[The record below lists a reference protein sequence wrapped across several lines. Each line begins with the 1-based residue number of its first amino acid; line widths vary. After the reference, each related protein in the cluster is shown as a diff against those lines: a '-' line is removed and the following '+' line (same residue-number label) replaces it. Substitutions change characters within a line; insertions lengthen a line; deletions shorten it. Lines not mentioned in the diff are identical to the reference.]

1 MTNLEGILER
11 LIRSE
16 VEFVI
21 VGGYA
26 AVAYGVSS
34 VTQDVDVC
42 CRFVPS
48 NLIKLQNALAD
59 LHPVHR
65 MTPKRI
71 PLDLTPESCQNLK
84 NLYLDTDLGQLD
96 CLGYV
101 NGIGDYDQVRDASI
115 TIDLSNG
122 PCKILAID
130 ALIQAKRAMGRA
142 KDHQVILELEA
153 IKTRTKDPG

>member
-1 MTNLEGILER
+1 MNLEGILER

-34 VTQDVDVC
+34 VTQDVDIC
-42 CRFVPS
+42 CRFIPS
-48 NLIKLQNALAD
+48 NLLKLQNALAD

-71 PLDLTPESCQNLK
+71 PLRLTSDSCQNLK
-84 NLYLDTDLGQLD
+84 NVYLDTDLGQLD

-101 NGIGDYDQVRDASI
+101 NGIGDYDQVYDASI

-122 PCKILAID
+122 SCRILSID
-130 ALIQAKRAMGRA
+130 ALIKAKRAMGRPR
-142 KDHQVILELEA
+142 DHQVVLELET
-153 IKTRTKDPG
+153 IKTRLNTQ